1 MIVSYDTIMNPP
13 YSVTVPIIELIASIS
28 EKLGQI
34 NAAHLTQPKA
44 ELRKANRI
52 KTIQSSL
59 EIEGNTLN
67 LEQVT
72 AILDNK
78 KIIAPQKDIL
88 EVKNA
93 IKLYETI
100 DLLKPHS
107 LPSFLYAHKLLM
119 DGLVGTAGK
128 LRTKNVG
135 IAKGSKVAHVAPPAT
150 MVKAL
155 MTDLFDYV
163 RKSKD
168 PLLIKSCVF
177 HYELEF
183 IHPFEDGNGRMGRLW
198 QTILLKQHNPV
209 FGFLPVETLIKKK
222 QADYYKALAQSDKSG
237 HSTPFI
243 HFMLAILDIA
253 LEELLQTQSVT
264 LQGVDR
270 IRHFQSLMHQQT
282 FTRQDYLR
290 KFKDISPAT
299 ASRDLR
305 EAVDKKILIK
315 KGDKRTTTYRYKK

>member
-1 MIVSYDTIMNPP
+1 MVSLIVSYDTIMKPP
-13 YSVTVPIIELIASIS
+13 YSITIPILQLIASIS

-44 ELRKANRI
+44 ELRKASRI

-93 IKLYETI
+93 IKLYETL
-100 DLLKPHS
+100 DLLKAHS
-107 LPSFLYAHKLLM
+107 LTSFLQAHRILM
-119 DGLVGTAGK
+119 DRLVDSAGK
-128 LRTKNVG
+128 LRNKNVG
-135 IAKGSKVAHVAPPAT
+135 IAKGSKIAHLAPPAN
-150 MVKAL
+150 MLKAL

-163 RKSKD
+163 KKSND

-198 QTILLKQHNPV
+198 QTVLLKQHNPV
-209 FGFLPVETLIKKK
+209 FGFLPVETLIKKQ
-222 QADYYKALAQSDKSG
+222 QADYYKALNRSDKAG
-237 HSTPFI
+237 ESTPFI
-243 HFMLAILDIA
+243 QFMLGIVDAA

-264 LQGVDR
+264 LQATDR
-270 IRHFQSLMHQQT
+270 IAYFQLLVGQET

-290 KFKDISPAT
+290 KFKNISPAT

-305 EAVDKKILIK
+305 EATDKK
-315 KGDKRTTTYRYKK
+315 